1 MALYLSRTHGISRI
15 GSFDRLRTSS
25 EFRRSESRGGGVAFG
40 STLKL
45 DRSYEGD
52 NQRYHTTSLS
62 RIIGKLGLAMNFYS
76 FFFSSKQGKKVCK
89 ITGILT
95 LLLETILCE
104 LVRICSTGNAFLR
117 LISGRK
123 LHLFLGSRPV
133 GPRLN

>member
-62 RIIGKLGLAMNFYS
+62 RIIGKLGLAMNFS
-76 FFFSSKQGKKVCK
+76 FSLFLSLNHF
-89 ITGILT
+89 
-95 LLLETILCE
+95 LC
-104 LVRICSTGNAFLR
+104 LF
-117 LISGRK
+117 ISGIHVHRV
-123 LHLFLGSRPV
+123 LPAIFLKPCPS
-133 GPRLN
+133 